1 VISVSSRAS
10 LLDAIAHAKRVRVTA
25 YILRSKSKLVAAL
38 EGAAARGA
46 SVEVE
51 LERAP
56 YNDAKNELA
65 QLNRSTLRELRRHGV
80 AANLTRPGDAPLHL
94 KAAFVD
100 GQVFLDDRNWPNDG
114 DDTIVTTRA
123 PRELKS
129 IEGALEGEPEP
140 AGAELA
146 LHKGP
151 ALELEARTIDA
162 APAGATIRCESE
174 TFGYSQVSS
183 ALKRR
188 ALQGERVELLVTR
201 KNPESSP
208 AEARALSTLQA
219 AGVEVKLTR
228 SDEKV
233 ALTGSAGW
241 VGSAN
246 ATWASPE
253 MLDWGARI
261 RDPRALAVLERRFD
275 ARWERAF
282 TPNAAPTA

>member
-1 VISVSSRAS
+1 VIRLSSRAS

-25 YILRSKSKLVAAL
+25 YILGSKSKLVAAL
-38 EGAAARGA
+38 ESAAARGA

-65 QLNRSTLRELRRHGV
+65 RLNRSTMRELRRHGV
-80 AANLTRPGDAPLHL
+80 AAQVTRPGDAPLHL

-100 GQVFLDDRNWPNDG
+100 SQVFLDDRNWPNNG

-129 IEGALEGEPEP
+129 IDGALKGESEP
-140 AGAELA
+140 ARAELT
-146 LHKGP
+146 LHKGR
-151 ALELEARTIDA
+151 ALELEARMIDA
-162 APAGATIRCESE
+162 APAGSTIRCESE
-174 TFGYSQVSS
+174 TFGYSQVCG

-201 KNPESSP
+201 KKPEGNP
-208 AEARALSTLQA
+208 AEARALSDLQA
-219 AGVEVKLTR
+219 AGVDVKVTR
-228 SDEKV
+228 SDEKI
-233 ALTGSAGW
+233 ALTGTAGW

-253 MLDWGARI
+253 MLDWGVRI
-261 RDPRALAVLERRFD
+261 RDARTLAVLERQFD
-275 ARWERAF
+275 ARWEHATAF
-282 TPNAAPTA
+282 VA